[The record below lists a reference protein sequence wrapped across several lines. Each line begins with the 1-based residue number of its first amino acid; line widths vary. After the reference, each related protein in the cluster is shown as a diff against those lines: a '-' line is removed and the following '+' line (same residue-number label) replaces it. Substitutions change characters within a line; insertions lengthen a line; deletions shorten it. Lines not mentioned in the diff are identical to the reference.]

1 MIRLLVC
8 GREEAARCSAYNPH
22 KKVDGW
28 KALSRRS
35 AATSVTFH
43 GYESYSPYSIS
54 LGFKFLK
61 IPQHCLYPVDDL
73 RILLLEDLVS
83 DSTREHMARDPG
95 RSGWYGKR
103 EKHKGCD

>member
-8 GREEAARCSAYNPH
+8 GSEEAARCSAYNPH

-83 DSTREHMARDPG
+83 DGTRDHVAGDVPG
-95 RSGWYGKR
+95 RSG
-103 EKHKGCD
+103 KGQRDKDQKYD